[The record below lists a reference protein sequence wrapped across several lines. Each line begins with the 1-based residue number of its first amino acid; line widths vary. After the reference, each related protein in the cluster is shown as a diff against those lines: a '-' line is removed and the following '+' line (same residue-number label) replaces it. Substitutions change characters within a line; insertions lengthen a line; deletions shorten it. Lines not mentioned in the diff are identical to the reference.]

1 MGRRALVVVDE
12 GPAVSESIEAVLKS
26 AGVDSVTLTK
36 NTDAPILLKNEEFA
50 MLVFDLRA
58 LPDALV
64 LAREARDSGFN
75 RITPIILMSDDQSTT
90 AVAEGFE
97 AGVSFFLYK
106 PVDEGRLLKLVR
118 ATSDAAG
125 PKRRRFRR
133 VALQSRV
140 QLAFAQRELEAET
153 IDVSLNGMLVR
164 AQGHFPAG
172 SAVRVSLYLSP
183 EVQPIVGSGSVMRT
197 LAGNLMAIQLNHLT
211 VADSGRLQDFLLPF
225 TLAESAGG
233 VASAS
238 SGQPLNR

>member
-12 GPAVSESIEAVLKS
+12 GPAVSSLVRAVLTS
-26 AGVDSVTLTK
+26 AGVDSVAVT
-36 NTDAPILLKNEEFA
+36 NCSEARALLDNESFA
-50 MLVFDLRA
+50 MFVLDLHA
-58 LPDALV
+58 LADALALV
-64 LAREARDSGFN
+64 REARNSDFN

-118 ATSDAAG
+118 ATSGAAG

-140 QLAFAQRELEAET
+140 HLAFAHRKLEAET

-172 SAVRVSLYLSP
+172 SSVHVSLYLSP
-183 EVQPIVGSGSVMRT
+183 EVQPIVGSGRVMRT
-197 LAGNLMAIQLNHLT
+197 LPGNRMAIQLNNLT
-211 VADSGRLQDFLLPF
+211 PADSGRLQDFLLPL
-225 TLAESAGG
+225 TLAERPEAQ
-233 VASAS
+233 VATTFA
-238 SGQPLNR
+238 